1 MTSTTSASYV
11 FTSRQSATV
20 PSSLEGVDLAFVGG
34 CVDER
39 GSATTSALRGIART
53 VSSLHFDASNQGT
66 FLDGNETN
74 RDRLASHIRGKTR
87 VLIDATT
94 LGLGEILQIL
104 LAISRVENRTVEFL
118 YAEPKKYMR
127 RTAESAIDRQLRDFS
142 LTNNCSFCS
151 VQGFAHEYQANMRAA
166 HVFLLGFEPARI
178 LNAIEQRND
187 FDRDLYRCQ
196 VIIGVPAFQAGWE
209 SNSIRPHL
217 AILEELDIGEH
228 SITYCQANSIRET
241 YLTLWDL
248 YRQLGDERGCFFVS
262 PLGTKPHAVGAALFL
277 METKGNDIATS
288 LYYDHPERLPERSL
302 EVATWHHVL
311 VQLRDA

>member
-1 MTSTTSASYV
+1 MKSTTPARYV
-11 FTSRQSATV
+11 FTSKQSTTIPAG
-20 PSSLEGVDLAFVGG
+20 LEGTDLAFVGE
-34 CVDER
+34 CVDDR
-39 GSATTSALRGIART
+39 GSATTSALKDIAQT
-53 VSSLHFDASNQGT
+53 VSSLRFDASNQGT
-66 FLDGNETN
+66 YLNGYETN
-74 RDRLASHIRGKTR
+74 RDRLVSHVRGSAR

-104 LAISRVENRTVEFL
+104 LAVNRAKNTTIEFL
-118 YAEPKKYMR
+118 YAEPKQYTRSM
-127 RTAESAIDRQLRDFS
+127 AEIAIDRKLRDFI

-151 VQGFAHEYQANMRAA
+151 VHGFSHEYEANMRAE

-187 FDRDLYRCQ
+187 FDRERYRCK

-209 SNSIRPHL
+209 SDSIWPHL
-217 AILEELDIGEH
+217 SILDELDIGEH

-241 YLTLWDL
+241 YLTLWDM
-248 YRQLGDERGCFFVS
+248 YRQLGDERGCFYVS

-288 LYYDHPERLPERSL
+288 LYYDHPERLSRRSS